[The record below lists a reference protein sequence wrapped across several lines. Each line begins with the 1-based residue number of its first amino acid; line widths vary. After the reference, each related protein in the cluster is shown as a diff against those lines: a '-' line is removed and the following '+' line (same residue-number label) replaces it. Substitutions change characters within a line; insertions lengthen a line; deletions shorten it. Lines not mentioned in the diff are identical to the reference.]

1 MCDPV
6 TAGVVIAGAT
16 ATMSGIS
23 AAKQGAAQRKA
34 AREAER
40 RARTA
45 SEAQRRALN
54 EENMNQPDVAG
65 MLKRAKDQA
74 QGGLAGTMLTGAKGV
89 NKEAFKGLL
98 GSSSMLGGGG

>member
-6 TAGVVIAGAT
+6 TAGVVIAGAS
-16 ATMSGIS
+16 ATMGGIS
-23 AAKQGAAQRKA
+23 AVKQGAAQRKA

-40 RARTA
+40 RARVA

-54 EENMNQPDVAG
+54 QENMNQPDVAG

-74 QGGLAGTMLTGAKGV
+74 QGGLAGTMLTGSKGV
-89 NKEAFKGLL
+89 NPGALKGML
-98 GSSSMLGGGG
+98 GSSSMLGGGA